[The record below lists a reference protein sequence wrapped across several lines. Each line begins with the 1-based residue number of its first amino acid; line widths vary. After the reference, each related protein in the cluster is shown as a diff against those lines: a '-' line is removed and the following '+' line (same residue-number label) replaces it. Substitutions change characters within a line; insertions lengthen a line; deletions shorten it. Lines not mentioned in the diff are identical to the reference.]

1 MNKKG
6 TLAIETA
13 VIFPMFLILV
23 TVFILLL
30 AKSINY
36 EKKERPELIE
46 GIRLIDSVR
55 RKAQRAGELIE

>member
-13 VIFPMFLILV
+13 IIFPLFLILV
-23 TVFILLL
+23 TVFVLLL

-36 EKKERPELIE
+36 EKKERAELID
-46 GIRLIDSVR
+46 GIRFIDSVR
-55 RKAQRAGELIE
+55 RKAERAGELIE